1 MRSKRI
7 VLHDKEKLARINEDT
22 LNIYKKYKVD
32 MTMRNLSPRTQQH
45 YEYDLQQWF
54 IYILDNQDNKS
65 IKDLND
71 DDITEFLYFCKK
83 EGNNSER
90 IKVRTAAI
98 SALYKFMRKKRMIV
112 ENPTEFISRPKR
124 GMRIIPQTYLT
135 PEQVALMRE
144 RLISA
149 EDLQLRTYAML
160 SLSTMA
166 RVSAIASIRWDQIDL
181 ENKVVKGVLEKEGKI
196 VDLFFSDEVKYLLV
210 QLKQQRE
217 NMKQNDHGWLFY
229 TGRLTDTKHI
239 NNTTLGEWCKRIG
252 QLIGVPSL
260 HPHDFR
266 HSGATLLKNA
276 GMSLEDVSTLLS
288 HESTETTKKFYIK
301 EDAERISNIKRT
313 YNI

>member
-71 DDITEFLYFCKK
+71 EDITEFLYFCKK

-217 NMKQNDHGWLFY
+217 KLKQNDHGWLFY

-239 NNTTLGEWCKRIG
+239 NKTTLGEWCKRIG

-301 EDAERISNIKRT
+301 EDTERISNIKRT